1 MKNYFLIVA
10 LLIAV
15 VAQAKRP
22 VMQTWYVGEITL
34 LNNEVLERE
43 LRYDAYTDLL
53 QVKENG
59 TIKVYSARQV
69 SSFAFFDIY
78 SNSKRQFVSLMQ
90 TTRFRKSRMFFEN
103 VISGELKLIRRVR
116 SAGAA
121 RRIVEE
127 TTDSWFDKHN
137 IYDYYIYTDNR
148 FISTRQFYKEIYERI
163 MVEFKKP
170 LDIFIKSRNIN
181 LNTQYGQ
188 FVLINQYNILKNSAT
203 VGHF

>member
-15 VAQAKRP
+15 VAQAKGP

-43 LRYDAYTDLL
+43 LRYDAYTDLI

-69 SSFAFFDIY
+69 SSFAFFDVY
-78 SNSKRQFVSLMQ
+78 SNSKRQFVSLLY
-90 TTRFRKSRMFFEN
+90 TTRFKKSRVFFEN
-103 VISGELKLIRRVR
+103 IISGELNLIRKAR

-127 TTDSWFDKHN
+127 TKDAWFDTHN
-137 IYDYYIYTDNR
+137 VYDYYIYTDNQ
-148 FISTRQFYKEIYERI
+148 FISTKQFFKEVYERI
-163 MVEFKKP
+163 MVEFKQP

-181 LNTQYGQ
+181 INTQFGQ

-203 VGHF
+203 VGYF

>member
-43 LRYDAYTDLL
+43 LRYDAYTDLI

-69 SSFAFFDIY
+69 SSFAFFDVY
-78 SNSKRQFVSLMQ
+78 SNSKRQFVSLLY
-90 TTRFRKSRMFFEN
+90 TTRFKKSRVFFEN
-103 VISGELKLIRRVR
+103 IISGELNLIRKAR

-127 TTDSWFDKHN
+127 TKDAWFDTHN
-137 IYDYYIYTDNR
+137 VYDYYIYTDNQ
-148 FISTRQFYKEIYERI
+148 FISTKQFFKEVYERI
-163 MVEFKKP
+163 MVEFKQP

-181 LNTQYGQ
+181 INTQFGQ

-203 VGHF
+203 VGYF